1 MIKWEPKDKGY
12 FISRYKK
19 NLLENNFL
27 KIDIEKIIEN
37 SKDILSKS
45 INPNF
50 SENSGRLSSTNIS
63 LGYIQSGKTTSM
75 EAVSCMA
82 RDNGFKLIIILSG
95 HVINL
100 ADQTKGRVYES
111 LDMYGWKKIEIQS
124 GSKIDLSA
132 TDNQLKNILSS
143 IDDILLDED
152 EKPSLLI
159 VSMKQ
164 HQRLDKVISIF
175 TNAENSGID
184 LSKIPTLIID
194 DEADHYSLDTK
205 SNSKKNSKDKNEST
219 YYYVKEG
226 DTLETISEKTS
237 IPEDTLRNLNGF
249 KEDEKIILK
258 VNDEIMIEKYES
270 TTHRRIKRL
279 RQLLPRH
286 TFIGY
291 TATPMANFLI
301 STVNNLS
308 PRSGTVLSPGSLYTG
323 AKYFFGIEENKSKH
337 VKLVTEKYEKGTR
350 PKSLL
355 EAIRVFVIGV
365 ACGMMNGDHKN
376 KKKKRSMLIHPSTSR
391 AIHTEYKD
399 WTDGIIRDY
408 SRAYKTKAHN
418 IKDNS
423 KRIDFSFAEIEKDFL
438 NSYEEI
444 QKTEKNFP
452 KYDEQLIINIAKAL
466 DEIKNNIELFNG
478 EQGPMP
484 FIDWDSGDFYAKIL
498 IGGIGLERGYT
509 IKGLTISYVVRESG
523 TDDTV
528 YQRARFFG
536 YHKSYIGFVRMYLPQ
551 YLISNFEKQYEQE
564 IVLREKMEE
573 VINKGGDLRKEL
585 KRSFPFISSKYGPVR
600 KNILGFNLKK
610 FPNRGIVMDNQAHH
624 LEIDRIKENKEI
636 YETLNKINGKK
647 KISEISNHSYAKNI
661 KDIEIKDNLDL
672 TDYTEKY
679 ISKINTFENTT
690 DQYDILTDLVDW
702 RKMKKNDAIKN
713 DQNFSKYENLELA
726 IMFMN
731 DDKNFGRSINESDF
745 NDQSSRIP
753 VEQGANENRPGHAY
767 LHCEFLRNDEPRWQP
782 TPNKDSP
789 YGTPIQGNTLK
800 KTNKVA
806 TLQIYKFNILSKE
819 TEQIITVNGYELKN
833 IPYFRLY
840 IPKILGSGFIAEE
853 F

>member
-19 NLLENNFL
+19 DLLENNFL
-27 KIDIEKIIEN
+27 KIDVEKIIEN
-37 SKDILSKS
+37 TKDILSKS
-45 INPNF
+45 INPNIPK
-50 SENSGRLSSTNIS
+50 NSGRLSSTNIS

-132 TDNQLKNILSS
+132 TDSQLKNILSS

-226 DTLETISEKTS
+226 DTLETISEKTF

-258 VNDEIMIEKYES
+258 ANDEIMIEKYES

-452 KYDEQLIINIAKAL
+452 KYDDQLIINIAKSL

-564 IVLREKMEE
+564 IVLREKMQE
-573 VINKGGDLRKEL
+573 VIDKGGDLRKEL

-624 LEIDRIKENKEI
+624 LEIDRIEENKEI

-647 KISEISNHSYAKNI
+647 KISEISNHSYANNI

-713 DQNFSKYENLELA
+713 DQNFSKYEDLELA

-767 LHCEFLRNDEPRWQP
+767 LHCEFLRNEEPRWQP

>member
-19 NLLENNFL
+19 DLLENNFL
-27 KIDIEKIIEN
+27 KIDVEKIIEN
-37 SKDILSKS
+37 TKDILSKS
-45 INPNF
+45 INPNIPK
-50 SENSGRLSSTNIS
+50 NSGRLSSTNIS

-132 TDNQLKNILSS
+132 TDSQLKNILSS

-226 DTLETISEKTS
+226 DTLETISEKTF

-258 VNDEIMIEKYES
+258 ANDEIMIEKYES

-452 KYDEQLIINIAKAL
+452 KYDDQLIINIAKSL

-564 IVLREKMEE
+564 IVLREKMQE
-573 VINKGGDLRKEL
+573 VIDKGGDLRKEL

-624 LEIDRIKENKEI
+624 LEIDRIEENKEI

-647 KISEISNHSYAKNI
+647 KISEISNHSYANNI
-661 KDIEIKDNLDL
+661 KDIKIKDNLDL

-702 RKMKKNDAIKN
+702 RKMKKNDALKN
-713 DQNFSKYENLELA
+713 DQNFSKYEDLELA

-767 LHCEFLRNDEPRWQP
+767 LHCEFLRNEEPRWQP

>member
-1 MIKWEPKDKGY
+1 
-12 FISRYKK
+12 
-19 NLLENNFL
+19 
-27 KIDIEKIIEN
+27 
-37 SKDILSKS
+37 
-45 INPNF
+45 
-50 SENSGRLSSTNIS
+50 
-63 LGYIQSGKTTSM
+63 
-75 EAVSCMA
+75 
-82 RDNGFKLIIILSG
+82 
-95 HVINL
+95 
-100 ADQTKGRVYES
+100 
-111 LDMYGWKKIEIQS
+111 
-124 GSKIDLSA
+124 
-132 TDNQLKNILSS
+132 
-143 IDDILLDED
+143 
-152 EKPSLLI
+152 
-159 VSMKQ
+159 
-164 HQRLDKVISIF
+164 
-175 TNAENSGID
+175 
-184 LSKIPTLIID
+184 
-194 DEADHYSLDTK
+194 
-205 SNSKKNSKDKNEST
+205 
-219 YYYVKEG
+219 
-226 DTLETISEKTS
+226 
-237 IPEDTLRNLNGF
+237 
-249 KEDEKIILK
+249 
-258 VNDEIMIEKYES
+258 
-270 TTHRRIKRL
+270 
-279 RQLLPRH
+279 
-286 TFIGY
+286 
-291 TATPMANFLI
+291 
-301 STVNNLS
+301 
-308 PRSGTVLSPGSLYTG
+308 
-323 AKYFFGIEENKSKH
+323 
-337 VKLVTEKYEKGTR
+337 
-350 PKSLL
+350 
-355 EAIRVFVIGV
+355 
-365 ACGMMNGDHKN
+365 
-376 KKKKRSMLIHPSTSR
+376 
-391 AIHTEYKD
+391 
-399 WTDGIIRDY
+399 
-408 SRAYKTKAHN
+408 
-418 IKDNS
+418 
-423 KRIDFSFAEIEKDFL
+423 
-438 NSYEEI
+438 
-444 QKTEKNFP
+444 
-452 KYDEQLIINIAKAL
+452 
-466 DEIKNNIELFNG
+466 
-478 EQGPMP
+478 
-484 FIDWDSGDFYAKIL
+484 
-498 IGGIGLERGYT
+498 
-509 IKGLTISYVVRESG
+509 
-523 TDDTV
+523 
-528 YQRARFFG
+528 
-536 YHKSYIGFVRMYLPQ
+536 MYLPQ

-800 KTNKVA
+800 KTNNVA

-819 TEQIITVNGYELKN
+819 TGQIIIVNGYELKN

>member
-19 NLLENNFL
+19 DLLENNFL
-27 KIDIEKIIEN
+27 KIDVEKIIEN
-37 SKDILSKS
+37 TKDILSKS
-45 INPNF
+45 INPNIPK
-50 SENSGRLSSTNIS
+50 NSGRLSSTNIS

-132 TDNQLKNILSS
+132 TDSQLKNILSS

-226 DTLETISEKTS
+226 DTLETISEKTF

-452 KYDEQLIINIAKAL
+452 KYDDQLIINIAKSL

-573 VINKGGDLRKEL
+573 VIDKGGDLRKEL

-624 LEIDRIKENKEI
+624 LEIDRIEENKEI

-647 KISEISNHSYAKNI
+647 KISEISNHSYANNI
-661 KDIEIKDNLDL
+661 KDIKIKDNLDL

-713 DQNFSKYENLELA
+713 DQNFSKYEDLELA

-767 LHCEFLRNDEPRWQP
+767 LHCEFLRNEEPRWQP

>member
-27 KIDIEKIIEN
+27 KIDVEKIIEN
-37 SKDILSKS
+37 TKDILSKS
-45 INPNF
+45 INPNIPK
-50 SENSGRLSSTNIS
+50 NSGRLSSTNIS

-573 VINKGGDLRKEL
+573 VIDKGGDLRKEL

-713 DQNFSKYENLELA
+713 DQNFSKYEDLELA

>member
-27 KIDIEKIIEN
+27 KIDVEKIIEN
-37 SKDILSKS
+37 TKDILSKS
-45 INPNF
+45 INPNIPK
-50 SENSGRLSSTNIS
+50 NSGRLSSTNIS

-132 TDNQLKNILSS
+132 TDSQLKNILSS

-226 DTLETISEKTS
+226 DTLETISEKTF

-258 VNDEIMIEKYES
+258 ANDEIMIEKYES

-452 KYDEQLIINIAKAL
+452 KYDDQLIINIAKSL

-573 VINKGGDLRKEL
+573 VIDKGGDLRKEL

-624 LEIDRIKENKEI
+624 LEIDRIEENKEI

-647 KISEISNHSYAKNI
+647 KISEISNHSYANNI

-713 DQNFSKYENLELA
+713 DQNFSKYEDLELA

-767 LHCEFLRNDEPRWQP
+767 LHCEFLRNEEPRWQP

>member
-12 FISRYKK
+12 FISGYKK

-226 DTLETISEKTS
+226 DTLETISEKTF

-624 LEIDRIKENKEI
+624 LEIDRIEENKEI

-647 KISEISNHSYAKNI
+647 KISEISNHSYANNI

-767 LHCEFLRNDEPRWQP
+767 LHCEFLRNEEPRWQP

>member
-12 FISRYKK
+12 FISAYKK

-258 VNDEIMIEKYES
+258 ANDEIMIEKYES

-438 NSYEEI
+438 SSYEEI

-452 KYDEQLIINIAKAL
+452 KYDEQLIINIAKSL

>member
-27 KIDIEKIIEN
+27 KIDVEKIIEN
-37 SKDILSKS
+37 TKDILSKS

-50 SENSGRLSSTNIS
+50 PKNSGRLSSTNIS

-124 GSKIDLSA
+124 GSKIDLSS

-219 YYYVKEG
+219 YYYVKAG
-226 DTLETISEKTS
+226 DTLETISEKTF

-258 VNDEIMIEKYES
+258 ANDEIMIEKYES

-438 NSYEEI
+438 NSYKEI

-452 KYDEQLIINIAKAL
+452 KYDDQLIINIAKSL

-573 VINKGGDLRKEL
+573 VIDKGGDLRKEL

-726 IMFMN
+726 IMYMN

-819 TEQIITVNGYELKN
+819 TGQIIIVNGYELKN

>member
-12 FISRYKK
+12 FISAYKK

-82 RDNGFKLIIILSG
+82 RDNGFKLIIVLSG

-258 VNDEIMIEKYES
+258 ANDEIMIEKYES

-438 NSYEEI
+438 SSYEEI

-452 KYDEQLIINIAKAL
+452 KYDEQLIINIAKSL

-800 KTNKVA
+800 KTNNVA

-819 TEQIITVNGYELKN
+819 TGQIIIVNGYELKN

>member
-12 FISRYKK
+12 FISAYKK

-226 DTLETISEKTS
+226 DTLETISEKTF

-258 VNDEIMIEKYES
+258 ANDEIMIEKYES

-438 NSYEEI
+438 SSYEEI

-452 KYDEQLIINIAKAL
+452 MYDEQLIINIAKSL

>member
-12 FISRYKK
+12 FISAYKK

-258 VNDEIMIEKYES
+258 ANDEIMIEKYES

-438 NSYEEI
+438 SSYEEI

-452 KYDEQLIINIAKAL
+452 MYDEQLIINIAKSL

>member
-124 GSKIDLSA
+124 GSKMDLSA

-258 VNDEIMIEKYES
+258 ANDEIMIEKYES

-438 NSYEEI
+438 SSYEEI

-452 KYDEQLIINIAKAL
+452 KYDEQLIINIAKSL

-624 LEIDRIKENKEI
+624 LEIDRIEENKEI

-767 LHCEFLRNDEPRWQP
+767 LHCEFLRNEEPRWQP

-819 TEQIITVNGYELKN
+819 TGQIIIVNGYELKN

>member
-19 NLLENNFL
+19 DLLENNFL
-27 KIDIEKIIEN
+27 KIDVEKIIEN
-37 SKDILSKS
+37 TKDILSKS
-45 INPNF
+45 INPNIPK
-50 SENSGRLSSTNIS
+50 NSGRLSSTNIS

-226 DTLETISEKTS
+226 DTLETISEKTF

-452 KYDEQLIINIAKAL
+452 KYDDQLIINIAKSL

-564 IVLREKMEE
+564 IVLREKMQE
-573 VINKGGDLRKEL
+573 VIDKGGDLRKEL

-624 LEIDRIKENKEI
+624 LEIDRIEENKEI

-647 KISEISNHSYAKNI
+647 KISEISNHSYANNI

-713 DQNFSKYENLELA
+713 DQNFSKYEDLELA

-767 LHCEFLRNDEPRWQP
+767 LHCEFLRNEEPRWQP

>member
-19 NLLENNFL
+19 DLLENNFL
-27 KIDIEKIIEN
+27 KIDVEKIIEN
-37 SKDILSKS
+37 TKDILSKS
-45 INPNF
+45 INPNIPK
-50 SENSGRLSSTNIS
+50 NSGRLSSTNIS

-132 TDNQLKNILSS
+132 TDSQLKNILSS

-226 DTLETISEKTS
+226 DTLETISEKTF

-258 VNDEIMIEKYES
+258 ANDEIMIEKYES

-452 KYDEQLIINIAKAL
+452 KYDDQLIINIAKSL

-564 IVLREKMEE
+564 IVLREKMQE
-573 VINKGGDLRKEL
+573 VIDKGGDLRKEL

-624 LEIDRIKENKEI
+624 LEIDRIEENKEI

-713 DQNFSKYENLELA
+713 DQNFSKYEDLELA

-767 LHCEFLRNDEPRWQP
+767 LHCEFLRNEEPRWQP